1 MRNERIATRGRATNV
16 AKWASTTFLTWLGVG
31 ALVVAIAAAPADAK
45 KRKPDDAKPD
55 EGIADIDTSEP
66 MVLVVSL
73 KQQKLDVYRGT
84 TLVTTSQ
91 VSTGMPGHATKA
103 GVFSILEKQRFHHSN
118 IYSGAPMPWMNRI
131 TWSGTAL
138 HAGVVPGYP
147 ASHGCIRLPFSF
159 APKLFKITTVG
170 DNVIVARDRPV
181 PKLIEHPALFQP
193 LPPPPP
199 PAMVTQEPPQR
210 QSMNDILQL
219 PAPPKPHPGMLAR
232 ADVSGSTTDVP
243 SSLEVEAVGQ
253 NGAPTLK
260 ADDSAAVED
269 THAHAFDPFAGQPAA
284 GNKNETA
291 SMSGHAL
298 DDEEDGAPSKPGSL
312 AAKSIDRLPVEAPAP
327 IVARVPA
334 TPVAAVS
341 IPAAVPAE
349 TPVPAALS
357 IPVKVEPAPAKPE
370 VTAKATPAPE
380 PVVAPAAA
388 EPVPAPVAVAT
399 PVPAPAESTAE
410 PVAAA
415 TPAPAPAQ
423 PVAAATPAPA
433 PVAPVIAAAT
443 PAAPAPVAPPAV
455 QAVATTPQGSM
466 AMASADAMPSISET
480 KLGAGAKAAAIQA
493 AEPRSTAPLRI
504 LVTRRTQ
511 SDRIIGVQ
519 RILSDMGYL
528 EAQDFDGT
536 LGKATANAIK
546 AFQRNNGMAETG
558 TFNEELVKKVYEVA
572 GKGEPPLGHLF
583 VRQEFGRLFDG
594 PVTFKDP
601 ETPLGTHIFTALKF
615 APGDTKTQWITISLQ
630 GDGSTAVLDRIE
642 IPADLR
648 QKISERLTP
657 GSSLIIGDTAINTA
671 TLTKGSDF
679 LVWAKDTPAKITSAS
694 IEDDAKST
702 QPRKKKRTTVRRNN
716 YDYSYRYR
724 RSPTFSR
731 GYPSWPW

>member
-1 MRNERIATRGRATNV
+1 
-16 AKWASTTFLTWLGVG
+16 
-31 ALVVAIAAAPADAK
+31 
-45 KRKPDDAKPD
+45 
-55 EGIADIDTSEP
+55 
-66 MVLVVSL
+66 
-73 KQQKLDVYRGT
+73 
-84 TLVTTSQ
+84 
-91 VSTGMPGHATKA
+91 
-103 GVFSILEKQRFHHSN
+103 
-118 IYSGAPMPWMNRI
+118 
-131 TWSGTAL
+131 
-138 HAGVVPGYP
+138 
-147 ASHGCIRLPFSF
+147 
-159 APKLFKITTVG
+159 
-170 DNVIVARDRPV
+170 
-181 PKLIEHPALFQP
+181 
-193 LPPPPP
+193 
-199 PAMVTQEPPQR
+199 
-210 QSMNDILQL
+210 
-219 PAPPKPHPGMLAR
+219 
-232 ADVSGSTTDVP
+232 
-243 SSLEVEAVGQ
+243 
-253 NGAPTLK
+253 
-260 ADDSAAVED
+260 
-269 THAHAFDPFAGQPAA
+269 
-284 GNKNETA
+284 
-291 SMSGHAL
+291 
-298 DDEEDGAPSKPGSL
+298 
-312 AAKSIDRLPVEAPAP
+312 
-327 IVARVPA
+327 
-334 TPVAAVS
+334 
-341 IPAAVPAE
+341 
-349 TPVPAALS
+349 
-357 IPVKVEPAPAKPE
+357 
-370 VTAKATPAPE
+370 
-380 PVVAPAAA
+380 
-388 EPVPAPVAVAT
+388 
-399 PVPAPAESTAE
+399 
-410 PVAAA
+410 
-415 TPAPAPAQ
+415 
-423 PVAAATPAPA
+423 
-433 PVAPVIAAAT
+433 
-443 PAAPAPVAPPAV
+443 
-455 QAVATTPQGSM
+455 
-466 AMASADAMPSISET
+466 MASADAMPSISET

-630 GDGSTAVLDRIE
+630 GDNSTAVLDRIE

-716 YDYSYRYR
+716 YDYSYRYQ

>member
-31 ALVVAIAAAPADAK
+31 ALAVAIAAAPADAK
-45 KRKPDDAKPD
+45 KRKPDEAKPED
-55 EGIADIDTSEP
+55 GIADIDASEP

-73 KQQKLDVYRGT
+73 KQQKLDIYRGT

-181 PKLIEHPALFQP
+181 PQLIEHPALFQP

-210 QSMNDILQL
+210 QSMNGILPL
-219 PAPPKPHPGMLAR
+219 PAPQKPHPGMLAR

-243 SSLEVEAVGQ
+243 SSLEVEAADQ
-253 NGAPTLK
+253 NGAPSLK
-260 ADDSAAVED
+260 ADDPVAVED
-269 THAHAFDPFAGQPAA
+269 THAHAFDPFAGQPATA
-284 GNKNETA
+284 NKNETA
-291 SMSGHAL
+291 STSGHAL
-298 DDEEDGAPSKPGSL
+298 DDEEDGAPSKPSSI
-312 AAKSIDRLPVEAPAP
+312 AAKSIDRLPVETPAPVIVKAPA
-327 IVARVPA
+327 APA
-334 TPVAAVS
+334 AAVVTPVAA
-341 IPAAVPAE
+341 PTE

-370 VTAKATPAPE
+370 VTAKTTPAPE
-380 PVVAPAAA
+380 PIIAPAAA
-388 EPVPAPVAVAT
+388 APAQAAPALAPVAAAT
-399 PVPAPAESTAE
+399 PVPAPAAVPAE

-415 TPAPAPAQ
+415 TPAPAPAET
-423 PVAAATPAPA
+423 VM
-433 PVAPVIAAAT
+433 AAAT

-455 QAVATTPQGSM
+455 QAVATTPQASM

-480 KLGAGAKAAAIQA
+480 KLGAGTKAAAIQA

-511 SDRIIGVQ
+511 SDRIIGLQ

-528 EAQDFDGT
+528 EAQNFDGT
-536 LGKATANAIK
+536 LGKATASAIK
-546 AFQRNNGMAETG
+546 VFQRNNGMAETG
-558 TFNEELVKKVYEVA
+558 TFNEELVQKVYQVA
-572 GKGEPPLGHLF
+572 GKGEPPVGHLF

-630 GDGSTAVLDRIE
+630 GDDSTAVLDRIE

-679 LVWAKDTPAKITSAS
+679 LVWAKDTPAKITAAS
-694 IEDDAKST
+694 LEGDAKPT

-716 YDYSYRYR
+716 YDYSYRSQR
-724 RSPTFSR
+724 PFAR

>member
-1 MRNERIATRGRATNV
+1 LRNERIATRGRATNV

-31 ALVVAIAAAPADAK
+31 ALAVIIAAAPADAK
-45 KRKPDDAKPD
+45 KRNPDKAKPD
-55 EGIADIDTSEP
+55 NGIADLDTSEP

-73 KQQKLDVYRGT
+73 KQQKLDIYRGT

-103 GVFSILEKQRFHHSN
+103 GIFSILEKQRFHHSN

-181 PKLIEHPALFQP
+181 PQLIEHPALFQP
-193 LPPPPP
+193 LPPPP

-210 QSMNDILQL
+210 QSMNDMLPL
-219 PAPPKPHPGMLAR
+219 PAPLKPHPGMLAR

-243 SSLEVEAVGQ
+243 SSLEVEAAGQ

-260 ADDSAAVED
+260 ADEPAAVED
-269 THAHAFDPFAGQPAA
+269 THAHAFDPFVGQPAA
-284 GNKNETA
+284 ANKNETV
-291 SMSGHAL
+291 STSGHAL
-298 DDEEDGAPSKPGSL
+298 DDEEDGAPSKPGSV

-327 IVARVPA
+327 IVAKAPA
-334 TPVAAVS
+334 APVAAVS
-341 IPAAVPAE
+341 TPAAVPAE

-370 VTAKATPAPE
+370 VTAKATPAAE
-380 PVVAPAAA
+380 PVIAPAQA
-388 EPVPAPVAVAT
+388 VPAPVPVAAVT
-399 PVPAPAESTAE
+399 PVPAPAATPAE

-415 TPAPAPAQ
+415 I
-423 PVAAATPAPA
+423 PAPA

-443 PAAPAPVAPPAV
+443 PAVPAPVAPPAV
-455 QAVATTPQGSM
+455 QAVATTPQASM

-480 KLGAGAKAAAIQA
+480 KLGAGTKAAAIQA

-519 RILSDMGYL
+519 KILSDMGYL
-528 EAQDFDGT
+528 EAQNFDGT

-546 AFQRNNGMAETG
+546 VFQRNNGMAETG
-558 TFNEELVKKVYEVA
+558 TFNEELVKKVYAVA

-594 PVTFKDP
+594 PITFKDP

-630 GDGSTAVLDRIE
+630 GDDSTAVLDRIE

-694 IEDDAKST
+694 IEDDAKTT

-716 YDYSYRYR
+716 YNYSYRYQ

>member
-1 MRNERIATRGRATNV
+1 LRNERIAKRGRATNV
-16 AKWASTTFLTWLGVG
+16 AKWASTTFLTWIGVG
-31 ALVVAIAAAPADAK
+31 ALALAIAAVPADAK
-45 KRKPDDAKPD
+45 KRKPDEAKPED
-55 EGIADIDTSEP
+55 GIADLDTSEP

-73 KQQKLDVYRGT
+73 KQQKLDIYRGT

-170 DNVIVARDRPV
+170 DNVIVARDRPA
-181 PKLIEHPALFQP
+181 PQLIEHPALFQP
-193 LPPPPP
+193 LPPAAS
-199 PAMVTQEPPQR
+199 PALVNQQPPQR
-210 QSMNDILQL
+210 QSMIPDL
-219 PAPPKPHPGMLAR
+219 PPLAPHKPHPGVLAR
-232 ADVSGSTTDVP
+232 ADLSGATTDVP
-243 SSLEVEAVGQ
+243 STIGVETTQSVGPSLSVEQ
-253 NGAPTLK
+253 PAP
-260 ADDSAAVED
+260 VED
-269 THAHAFDPFAGQPAA
+269 THAHAFDPFAGRPANQTA
-284 GNKNETA
+284 GA
-291 SMSGHAL
+291 SGHAL
-298 DDEEDGAPSKPGSL
+298 DDEEDGAPAKPSV
-312 AAKSIDRLPVEAPAP
+312 ASTTPAKPVEQTPAP
-327 IVARVPA
+327 IPVKA
-334 TPVAAVS
+334 TAPVAAMP
-341 IPAAVPAE
+341 IPAAAPAE
-349 TPVPAALS
+349 KAPVPAALS
-357 IPVKVEPAPAKPE
+357 IPVKVEPAPAKVEPAPAKAEPE
-370 VTAKATPAPE
+370 VTAKASPI
-380 PVVAPAAA
+380 
-388 EPVPAPVAVAT
+388 PVPAPLPALAAPVA
-399 PVPAPAESTAE
+399 

-415 TPAPAPAQ
+415 TPAPIASPEAAPT
-423 PVAAATPAPA
+423 PVATATPVPETAPTPL
-433 PVAPVIAAAT
+433 PV
-443 PAAPAPVAPPAV
+443 PAAPVLAAVTPAAPPAV
-455 QAVATTPQGSM
+455 QAVATTPQASL
-466 AMASADAMPSISET
+466 AIASADIDAMPSISQA

-519 RILSDMGYL
+519 KLLADMGYL
-528 EAQDFDGT
+528 EAQNFDGT

-546 AFQRNNGMAETG
+546 TFQRNNGMAETG
-558 TFNEELVKKVYEVA
+558 AFNDELVKKIYAVA

-601 ETPLGTHIFTALKF
+601 ETPLGTHIFTALNF
-615 APGDTKTQWITISLQ
+615 APGATKVQWMTISLQ
-630 GDGSTAVLDRIE
+630 GDDSTAVLDRIE

-648 QKISERLTP
+648 QKIAERLTP
-657 GSSLIIGDTAINTA
+657 GSSLIIGYTAIYTA

-694 IEDDAKST
+694 LDTDATDAK
-702 QPRKKKRTTVRRNN
+702 PRKKKRNTVRRNT
-716 YDYSYRYR
+716 YDYSYRSN
-724 RSPTFSR
+724 SPRTPNFR

>member
-1 MRNERIATRGRATNV
+1 MRKERIATRGRATNV

-31 ALVVAIAAAPADAK
+31 ALAVAIAAAPADAK
-45 KRKPDDAKPD
+45 KRKQDGTAPDD
-55 EGIADIDTSEP
+55 GIADVDKSEP

-73 KQQKLDVYRGT
+73 KQQKVDVYRGT

-118 IYSGAPMPWMNRI
+118 IYSGAPMPFMNRI

-159 APKLFKITTVG
+159 APKLFQITTVG
-170 DNVIVARDRPV
+170 DNVVVARDRPV
-181 PKLIEHPALFQP
+181 PHLIDHPALFQP
-193 LPPPPP
+193 LPPPAA
-199 PAMVTQEPPQR
+199 PALVTQEPPQR
-210 QSMNDILQL
+210 QSMNDILPL
-219 PAPPKPHPGMLAR
+219 PAPQKPHPGMLAR
-232 ADVSGSTTDVP
+232 ADVPGAKTDVP
-243 SSLEVEAVGQ
+243 SSLGVEAAGQ
-253 NGAPTLK
+253 GSAPTLN
-260 ADDSAAVED
+260 ADDPVAVED

-284 GNKNETA
+284 GTRTRRRAPTA
-291 SMSGHAL
+291 MPSMTRRMASRASQ
-298 DDEEDGAPSKPGSL
+298 ATSRPSRSKHLRSRPLPRSSRRL
-312 AAKSIDRLPVEAPAP
+312 QRPAAAA
-327 IVARVPA
+327 A
-334 TPVAAVS
+334 TPVAAPV
-341 IPAAVPAE
+341 E

-370 VTAKATPAPE
+370 VIAKATPA
-380 PVVAPAAA
+380 A
-388 EPVPAPVAVAT
+388 EPVAAPVPAAPAPVAVAT
-399 PVPAPAESTAE
+399 PVAAPAAPQAE

-415 TPAPAPAQ
+415 TPAPAAPQ
-423 PVAAATPAPA
+423 PMAVATPAPA
-433 PVAPVIAAAT
+433 PAEPVVAAAT
-443 PAAPAPVAPPAV
+443 PAAPAPAPV
-455 QAVATTPQGSM
+455 QAVATMPQAGM
-466 AMASADAMPSISET
+466 AVASAQADAFPSISAT

-519 RILSDMGYL
+519 KLLSEMGYL

-536 LGKATANAIK
+536 LGKATASAIK
-546 AFQRNNGMAETG
+546 AFQKANGMAETG
-558 TFNEELVKKVYEVA
+558 TFNEDLVKKVYEVA
-572 GKGEPPLGHLF
+572 GKGEPPVGHLF

-630 GDGSTAVLDRIE
+630 GDDSTAVLDRIE

-671 TLTKGSDF
+671 SLTKGSDF
-679 LVWAKDTPAKITSAS
+679 LVWAKDTPGKITSAS
-694 IEDDAKST
+694 IEDDAQPT

-716 YDYSYRYR
+716 YDYSYRYQ